1 LGFVEEHKENIRVSE
16 SMHAH
21 SARSERLAALRA
33 EVRAI
38 ECAGAAGG
46 DSCLPFEVEAL
57 DRRLA
62 GGGLAAAALHEVTG
76 AASGLGDD
84 AAATL
89 FVAGIAAR
97 RPGIVL
103 WALSRPDLF
112 APGLA
117 LAGLGPDRI
126 LYAECSRDED
136 VLAVMEEGLRHGGLA
151 AVVGEIGRVGMASTR
166 RLQLAAEEG
175 GTMALMLKR
184 WRRSGEDPLG
194 LPSAAVTRWR
204 IAPAASSPLP
214 VAGVGRARW
223 RIALARQ
230 RGGEAHEWIM
240 EACDEKGRLALPA
253 EPVHGQDQAA
263 GARRVTSPLPSR
275 EKEIGGAAEAA

>member
-1 LGFVEEHKENIRVSE
+1 
-16 SMHAH
+16 MQTH

-46 DSCLPFEVEAL
+46 GACLPFEVDSI

-76 AASGLGDD
+76 AAPGLADD

-89 FVAGIAAR
+89 FAAGIAAR
-97 RPGIVL
+97 LEGTVL

-117 LAGLGPDRI
+117 QAGLGPDRI
-126 LYAECSRDED
+126 LYAECGRDED
-136 VLAVMEEGLRHGGLA
+136 VLAVMEEGLRHGGLG

-175 GTMALMLKR
+175 RTMALMLKR
-184 WRRSGEDPLG
+184 WRRNGEDPLG

-204 IAPAASSPLP
+204 IAPSVSSPLP
-214 VAGVGRARW
+214 VEGIGRARW
-223 RIALARQ
+223 QIALVRQ
-230 RGGEAHEWIM
+230 RGGEPHEWIM

-253 EPVHGQDQAA
+253 FPGHGQDQAA
-263 GARRVTSPLPSR
+263 GARGFDR
-275 EKEIGGAAEAA
+275 EPFFPAREEGGLAAA